1 MARDASVSI
10 EIWNFETRIATSPEE
25 RRKSQS
31 RNVHSPKNTHMAT
44 NERYDAVRGP
54 RSQGK
59 IAFANHT
66 AADARGRWRRT
77 SRGVTTS
84 RFKPSHRDKRV
95 CWKFPGRI
103 SRNVNDIAGG
113 GDVRR
118 AMALP
123 PALQALRA
131 FHGHLGV
138 YVTLGLRMGA
148 VGRRRFGHYK
158 GLSAAVR
165 ARLQPPVLCLVD
177 GVPFSSG
184 CTMGKGNI
192 RVADGENP
200 EVVFTKEGTV
210 LRISLQAGW
219 RERIDR
225 GRSKG
230 GEGGPAR
237 YYFDLPESEL
247 FDIDEA

>member
-1 MARDASVSI
+1 MD
-10 EIWNFETRIATSPEE
+10 
-25 RRKSQS
+25 
-31 RNVHSPKNTHMAT
+31 
-44 NERYDAVRGP
+44 
-54 RSQGK
+54 
-59 IAFANHT
+59 
-66 AADARGRWRRT
+66 
-77 SRGVTTS
+77 
-84 RFKPSHRDKRV
+84 
-95 CWKFPGRI
+95 
-103 SRNVNDIAGG
+103 
-113 GDVRR
+113 
-118 AMALP
+118 LP
-123 PALQALRA
+123 PELEALRA

-165 ARLQPPVLCLVD
+165 ARLQPPMLCLVD
-177 GVPFSSG
+177 GVQFSSG

-192 RVADGENP
+192 RVEDGENP

-210 LRISLQAGW
+210 LRISLQPGW

-225 GRSKG
+225 EMSKDA
-230 GEGGPAR
+230 EVAQSR